1 MIALMI
7 CDPCNTQMEEVFTA
21 QENFKLKGWMCPSC
35 YHFEKA
41 IGRERK
47 HTMDDKE
54 ANDGDQAGS
63 LRQMV

>member
-1 MIALMI
+1 
-7 CDPCNTQMEEVFTA
+7 MEEVFTA

-47 HTMDDKE
+47 HKMDDKE